1 MPPTHTTPSTTTVRD
16 RRQVVLLVALAG
28 LTGLVDA
35 TSFLGLGR
43 VFVANMTG
51 NVVLL
56 AFALAGAQGLSADL
70 SALALAGFLIGA
82 VLAGRIGRAPALRRG
97 RRARWLTV
105 ALAIQTGLIIAALI
119 AASLTGESRADRP
132 YAIIVPLA
140 AAMGLQHATARRVA
154 VPEVPEVPTNVLTTT
169 LTGLV
174 VDSRLAGAPGFH
186 VPRRLAAPVA
196 MFTGALIGGALL
208 LHVDRIVPLALAA
221 AIATGCLTAAATGRL
236 TGLTSVFLARLRSN
250 RAEG

>member
-1 MPPTHTTPSTTTVRD
+1 M
-16 RRQVVLLVALAG
+16 ALAG

-56 AFALAGAQGLSADL
+56 AFALAGAPGLSADL

-105 ALAIQTGLIIAALI
+105 ALTIQTGLIIAALI

-154 VPEVPEVPTNVLTTT
+154 VPEVPTNVLTTT

-174 VDSRLAGAPGFH
+174 VDSRLAGGPGLH

-236 TGLTSVFLARLRSN
+236 IAP
-250 RAEG
+250 

>member
-1 MPPTHTTPSTTTVRD
+1 MTPSTARD
-16 RRQVVLLVALAG
+16 RRQVALLLALAS

-56 AFALAGAQGLSADL
+56 AFALAGAPGLSADL
-70 SALALAGFLIGA
+70 SALALAGFLTGA
-82 VLAGRIGRAPALRRG
+82 VLAGRAGTAPALRRG
-97 RRARWLTV
+97 RGARWLTV

-119 AASLTGESRADRP
+119 AASLTSEGRADRP
-132 YAIIVPLA
+132 YGIIAPLA

-154 VPEVPEVPTNVLTTT
+154 VPEVPTNVLTTT

-174 VDSRLAGAPGFH
+174 IDSRLAGGPGFH
-186 VPRRLAAPVA
+186 APRRLAAPLA
-196 MFTGALIGGALL
+196 MFTGALVGSALL
-208 LHVDRIVPLALAA
+208 LHVDRVVPLALAA
-221 AIATGCLTAAATGRL
+221 AIAAGCLTAAATGRL
-236 TGLTSVFLARLRSN
+236 TAP
-250 RAEG
+250 

>member
-1 MPPTHTTPSTTTVRD
+1 MA
-16 RRQVVLLVALAG
+16 LLLAMAS

-56 AFALAGAQGLSADL
+56 AFALAGAPGLSADL
-70 SALALAGFLIGA
+70 SALALTGFLTGA
-82 VLAGRIGRAPALRRG
+82 VLAGRTGRAPGLRQGRG
-97 RRARWLTV
+97 PRWLTV
-105 ALAIQTGLIIAALI
+105 ALALQTGLIIAALA
-119 AASLTGESRADRP
+119 AASVTGDTDRP

-140 AAMGLQHATARRVA
+140 GAMGLQHATARRVA
-154 VPEVPEVPTNVLTTT
+154 VPEVPTNVLTTT

-174 VDSRLAGAPGFH
+174 IDSRLAGGPGFH
-186 VPRRLAAPVA
+186 APRRLAAPLA
-196 MFTGALIGGALL
+196 MFIGALVGGALL

-221 AIATGCLTAAATGRL
+221 AIAAGCLTAAAA
-236 TGLTSVFLARLRSN
+236 GLLIAP
-250 RAEG
+250 